1 MSILPGRTGPR
12 CRLPPAS
19 RLIRKSLQL
28 RVASR
33 PIAYCLMTAAW
44 LSHKRSVAFP
54 PLFHSRTHWGNA
66 QFFLVPMLH
75 SVIPLG
81 ALLVRQAIRSLV
93 SVWNCELLVFFV
105 SMWVAVSPL
114 AISCRR
120 WRLLLSAAFR
130 LFAMCLTFP
139 LLQHCL
145 GAIPLL
151 QQGCSF
157 SNQAV
162 VVCHVST

>member
-33 PIAYCLMTAAW
+33 PIAYCLRPAAW
-44 LSHKRSVAFP
+44 LSHKRSVAYP
-54 PLFHSRTHWGNA
+54 PLFDSRTHWGNA
-66 QFFLVPMLH
+66 QFFIVP
-75 SVIPLG
+75 V
-81 ALLVRQAIRSLV
+81 LVRQAIRSLV